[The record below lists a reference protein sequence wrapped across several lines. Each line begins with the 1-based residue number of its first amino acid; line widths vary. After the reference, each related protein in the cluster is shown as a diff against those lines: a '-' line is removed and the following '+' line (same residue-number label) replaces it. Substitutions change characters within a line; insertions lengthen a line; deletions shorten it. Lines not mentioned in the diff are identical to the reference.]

1 MDATRVSWEV
11 GRVELRIR
19 RHHCLVDAAKA
30 LEKLPSH
37 KWREPWY
44 VTFANESALD
54 AGGPSREFF
63 RLVSKD
69 LAASGLFSLA
79 HDESYALKADAV
91 LSDKFPRAHEMLVL
105 AGRLCGKAL
114 LEGHHLEHLRLNPIL
129 LKHVVA
135 EPLSLKDLALLD
147 GDLARGLDALLHM
160 DPNDVPSLCLTWSV
174 SDDLDVDD
182 KKWTRDLVPNG
193 SEKNVT
199 GQDARGF
206 VAVVSFH
213 RFMAATPFAATTG
226 PRE

>member
-1 MDATRVSWEV
+1 
-11 GRVELRIR
+11 
-19 RHHCLVDAAKA
+19 
-30 LEKLPSH
+30 
-37 KWREPWY
+37 
-44 VTFANESALD
+44 
-54 AGGPSREFF
+54 
-63 RLVSKD
+63 
-69 LAASGLFSLA
+69 
-79 HDESYALKADAV
+79 
-91 LSDKFPRAHEMLVL
+91 
-105 AGRLCGKAL
+105 
-114 LEGHHLEHLRLNPIL
+114 
-129 LKHVVA
+129 
-135 EPLSLKDLALLD
+135 
-147 GDLARGLDALLHM
+147 M